1 MSYVTGRLAARSQR
15 AHVMLIAAS
24 SRRDICLD
32 QISKSNRHQYHC
44 LGCWISV
51 PRRRDVAY
59 VDQVCFRL
67 CRSPTSS
74 SSVFKH
80 TTNSQLQVD
89 NTSALGCEHTIIII
103 YGTERQKI
111 VKNAR
116 WTAAR
121 WTVAEL
127 LAAVD
132 AAAAEWCRVRRL
144 REPDPAWSRQLW
156 LDPA

>member
-1 MSYVTGRLAARSQR
+1 MKLVGSEVSYVTGRLAARSQR

-32 QISKSNRHQYHC
+32 QISKSNRHQCHC
-44 LGCWISV
+44 LGCSWISV
-51 PRRRDVAY
+51 RRRRDVAY
-59 VDQVCFRL
+59 VDQVGFRL

-80 TTNSQLQVD
+80 TTNSRLLVD
-89 NTSALGCEHTIIII
+89 NTSSLGCEYTILIIH
-103 YGTERQKI
+103 GTERQKI

-116 WTAAR
+116 C
-121 WTVAEL
+121 TVAEL

-132 AAAAEWCRVRRL
+132 AATAEWCCVRRL
-144 REPDPAWSRQLW
+144 REPDPA
-156 LDPA
+156 